1 MGRMKA
7 WLHEVTDSFY
17 ENVMRNGSEKQ
28 GAKATAK
35 EYNIS
40 EQEVID
46 VVNTWEGNEP
56 WEAKK
61 LTDTSSK

>member
-1 MGRMKA
+1 M
-7 WLHEVTDSFY
+7 HEVADSFY
-17 ENVMRNGSEKQ
+17 DNGVKT
-28 GAKATAK
+28 TAK

-40 EQEVID
+40 EQEVIG

-56 WEAKK
+56 WEARK

>member
-1 MGRMKA
+1 M
-7 WLHEVTDSFY
+7 HEVTDSFY
-17 ENVMRNGSEKQ
+17 DN

-35 EYNIS
+35 EYNIN

-56 WEAKK
+56 WEMRK

>member
-1 MGRMKA
+1 MGKMKA

-17 ENVMRNGSEKQ
+17 DN

-56 WEAKK
+56 WEMRK

>member
-1 MGRMKA
+1 MSRIKNWM
-7 WLHEVTDSFY
+7 HEVTDSFY
-17 ENVMRNGSEKQ
+17 DN

-35 EYNIS
+35 EYSIS
-40 EQEVID
+40 EQEVIN

-56 WEAKK
+56 WEARK